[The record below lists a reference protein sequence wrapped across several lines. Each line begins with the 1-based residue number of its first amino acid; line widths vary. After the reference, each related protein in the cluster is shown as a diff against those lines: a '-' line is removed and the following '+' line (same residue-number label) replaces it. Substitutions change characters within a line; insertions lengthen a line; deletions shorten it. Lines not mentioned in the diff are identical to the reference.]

1 MAGEKNLAEMIKGM
15 TPKLNEGEYVFIT
28 LTDANQISR
37 ADTLCEFKEQEG
49 TTVIIAKQ
57 KADALRLSYEY
68 VASWITLEIHSSLE
82 GVGLTALF
90 SSELAKNNISC
101 NVVAAYY
108 HDHIFV
114 DHKDAEKAVTVLRQ
128 LSKKYSEN
136 G

>member
-15 TPKLNEGEYVFIT
+15 TPKLNEGEYVFVT
-28 LTDANQISR
+28 LPNVDHISR
-37 ADTLCEFKEQEG
+37 ADTICEFKEEEG
-49 TTVIIAKQ
+49 VTVIIAKQ
-57 KADALRLSYEY
+57 KADALQLPYEY
-68 VASWITLEIHSSLE
+68 IASWITLEIHSSLE

-114 DHKDAEKAVTVLRQ
+114 DHKVGEKAVNVLKT
-128 LSKKYSEN
+128 LSEN
-136 G
+136 YS

>member
-15 TPKLNEGEYVFIT
+15 TPKLNEGEYVFVT
-28 LTDANQISR
+28 LPNVDYISR
-37 ADTLCEFKEQEG
+37 ADTICEFKEEEG
-49 TTVIIAKQ
+49 VTVIIAKQ
-57 KADALRLSYEY
+57 KADALQLPYEY
-68 VASWITLEIHSSLE
+68 IASWITLEIHSSLE

-114 DHKDAEKAVTVLRQ
+114 DHKVGEKAVNVLKT
-128 LSKKYSEN
+128 LSEN
-136 G
+136 YS

>member
-15 TPKLNEGEYVFIT
+15 TPKSNEGEYVFVT
-28 LTDANQISR
+28 LPNVDHISR
-37 ADTLCEFKEQEG
+37 ADTICEFKEEEG
-49 TTVIIAKQ
+49 VTVIIAKQ
-57 KADALRLSYEY
+57 KADALQLPYEY
-68 VASWITLEIHSSLE
+68 IASWITLEIHSSLE

-114 DHKDAEKAVTVLRQ
+114 DHKVGEKAVNVLKT
-128 LSKKYSEN
+128 LSEN
-136 G
+136 YS